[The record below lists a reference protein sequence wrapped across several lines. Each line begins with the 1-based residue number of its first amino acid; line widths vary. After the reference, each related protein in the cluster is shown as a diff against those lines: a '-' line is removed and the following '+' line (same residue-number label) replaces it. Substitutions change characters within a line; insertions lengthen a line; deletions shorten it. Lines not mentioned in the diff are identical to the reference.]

1 MLPIVALVGRPN
13 VGKSTLFN
21 RLLRKSR
28 SITHDL
34 PGVTRDRIY
43 GECIMQDV
51 KFDLV
56 DTGGMVLESE
66 ATPELSKDFED
77 EIFEQATEAIEEAH
91 AIIFVVDGKEGITPL
106 DEQASEF
113 VRRSGKPVI
122 MLVNKVDGGEFA
134 AQATSEFHSI
144 GLELLPVSAA
154 HGYNLQEVRD
164 RVRQFVV
171 DLDFPEE
178 EDDGIERGLKIT
190 LLGRPNAGKSSVI
203 NSIIGRDRLI
213 VSDVAGTTRDS
224 IDVTFEKKDKRYT
237 FVDTAGVRKR
247 ANIQDHLEKIS
258 VIRALK
264 NSRRSD
270 VTILVIDIT
279 LGVGRQDKRLI
290 EFLAKEKT
298 PFIIVVNK
306 ADLIPRNE
314 TSKALEAFREE
325 LRVIPYVP
333 IVMTSAH
340 KGVGI
345 GKLLPICETLRAECS
360 IRVGTGVLNRA
371 MGDVVEKLQPPV
383 VKRRRAKFYYVTQ
396 ADEPIPT
403 FVFFCNDHTLVKTSY
418 IRYLE
423 NQFRK
428 MLGIKSAPVNI
439 VFRSSHDKKEW
450 EKSRGISAMGK
461 RGPGRERMGGAK
473 TSRHE
478 TKYKSLKSKRH
489 REEKEKDEKERK
501 GIKGTKGTKGTKGS
515 KGKDNKGTKGTSG
528 SRGNKGIRGKKGK

>member
-1 MLPIVALVGRPN
+1 M
-13 VGKSTLFN
+13 K
-21 RLLRKSR
+21 
-28 SITHDL
+28 
-34 PGVTRDRIY
+34 
-43 GECIMQDV
+43 DV
-51 KFDLV
+51 KFDLI

-77 EIFEQATEAIEEAH
+77 EIFDQAQEAINEAN
-91 AIIFVVDGKEGITPL
+91 AIIFVVDGKEGLTPL

-154 HGYNLQEVRD
+154 HGYNLHEVRD
-164 RVRQFVV
+164 RVRKFVV

-178 EDDGIERGLKIT
+178 EDDGIERGLRLT
-190 LLGRPNAGKSSVI
+190 MLGRPNAGKSSII
-203 NSIIGRDRLI
+203 NAIIGKDRLI

-224 IDVTFEKKDKRYT
+224 IDVTFEKKNKRYT

-264 NSRRSD
+264 NSKRSD
-270 VTILVIDIT
+270 ITILTIDIT

-290 EFLAKEKT
+290 EFLAKDKI

-306 ADLIPRNE
+306 ADLVPKKE
-314 TSKALEAFREE
+314 TTQALEAFRQE
-325 LRVIPYVP
+325 LRIIPHVP
-333 IVMTSAH
+333 IVMTSAQ

-345 GKLLPICETLRAECS
+345 GKLLPMAEAMSKECE
-360 IRVGTGVLNRA
+360 IRIGTGILNRSLA
-371 MGDVVEKLQPPV
+371 SVLERQQPPV
-383 VKRRRAKFYYVTQ
+383 VKRRRAKFFYVTQ
-396 ADEPIPT
+396 ADEAVPT

-418 IRYLE
+418 ARYLE

-450 EKSRGISAMGK
+450 EKSRGISGIGK
-461 RGPGRERMGGAK
+461 RGPGRARMGGAK

-478 TKYKSLKSKRH
+478 TKYKSLKSKRR
-489 REEKEKDEKERK
+489 REEKAEAERK
-501 GIKGTKGTKGTKGS
+501 GKKS
-515 KGKDNKGTKGTSG
+515 K
-528 SRGNKGIRGKKGK
+528 

>member
-28 SITHDL
+28 SITHDM

-43 GECIMQDV
+43 GECQMNDV
-51 KFDLV
+51 KFDLI

-77 EIFEQATEAIEEAH
+77 EIFEQAREAIVEAN
-91 AIIFVVDGKEGITPL
+91 AIIFVVDGKEGLTPL
-106 DEQASEF
+106 DEQAAEY

-122 MLVNKVDGGEFA
+122 MLVNKVDGTEFA
-134 AQATSEFHSI
+134 AERTSEFHSI

-154 HGYNLQEVRD
+154 HGYNLREVRD
-164 RVRQFVV
+164 RVRQFVI
-171 DLDFPEE
+171 DLDMPEE
-178 EDDGIERGLKIT
+178 EDDGIERGLKLT
-190 LLGRPNAGKSSVI
+190 MLGRPNAGKSSII
-203 NSIIGRDRLI
+203 NAIIGKDRLI

-224 IDVTFEKKDKRYT
+224 IDVTFEKKNKRYT
-237 FVDTAGVRKR
+237 FVDTAGVRRR

-264 NSRRSD
+264 NSKRSD
-270 VTILVIDIT
+270 VTILTIDIT

-298 PFIIVVNK
+298 PFIVVVNK
-306 ADLIPRNE
+306 ADLVPRKE
-314 TSKALEAFREE
+314 TTQALDAFRRE
-325 LRVIPYVP
+325 LRIIPHVP

-345 GKLLPICETLRAECS
+345 GKLLPMAEAMRKECE
-360 IRVGTGVLNRA
+360 IRIGTGLLNRSLQA
-371 MGDVVEKLQPPV
+371 VLERQQPPV
-383 VKRRRAKFYYVTQ
+383 VKRRRPKFFYVTQ

-418 IRYLE
+418 ARYLE

-428 MLGIKSAPVNI
+428 LLGINTAPVNV
-439 VFRSSHDKKEW
+439 VFRSSHEKKEW
-450 EKSRGISAMGK
+450 EKSRGISGIGK

-473 TSRHE
+473 TRRHE
-478 TKYKSLKSKRH
+478 TKYKGLKSKR
-489 REEKEKDEKERK
+489 RREDEEKKDK
-501 GIKGTKGTKGTKGS
+501 
-515 KGKDNKGTKGTSG
+515 
-528 SRGNKGIRGKKGK
+528 